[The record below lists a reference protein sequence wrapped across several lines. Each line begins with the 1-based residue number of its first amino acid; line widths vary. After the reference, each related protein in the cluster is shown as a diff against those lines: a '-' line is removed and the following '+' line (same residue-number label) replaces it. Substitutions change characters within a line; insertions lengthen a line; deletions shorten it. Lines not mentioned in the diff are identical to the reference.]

1 MSDVQLPL
9 PSLTL
14 PVALLRFWPLST
26 DDRRAVTVASR
37 LFDLPGVVRLEERVF
52 AVLPIGGRASVF
64 DTAIR
69 LSLAFFSRLDAEN
82 ARDEVSGILIFPAE
96 VIRHGEAVVLV
107 RDALVEDLDRQPPS
121 LPRRRVVLT
130 GYAASWLH
138 GRFELEK
145 LDIYSGPSGRRVP
158 FFRLIGEKTQTL
170 PWHNPRMLGRRGLV
184 ERPAVTAALR
194 TMEPAGAYRVQGPL
208 GAGKTHAVWHYLEAH
223 PGTVI
228 WIGIGRTLI
237 GTTLLG
243 RRLASDLQQLAPEIV
258 PPSAAELL
266 SDAPPAQAAETL
278 TDWLTAITARQ
289 EAPVWVVCDLVQ
301 TAAPEDMELLSHL
314 LAADPFPCG
323 LVLISRSGGAEAAG
337 FPRRGTN
344 VGFPR
349 RGTNVGFPRRGTNG
363 CSPPPKGSDAD
374 PFASLPQIDIPAMS
388 EGEGA
393 VHARKLTDGLAID
406 SDVESR
412 FLAASAGFPL
422 ALEEGLAELVHRG
435 LIRRVYGSF
444 FYDGSEDVEYR
455 PSLRLV
461 RHVEAEA
468 RRFGEPLPLRI
479 LALAEQTI
487 TPSHLDLTCARFG
500 LQLGEG
506 WSKGPLAAGLLSP
519 SASPWGEG
527 LLFRCP
533 AYARALAAT
542 VTFEAAGS
550 LRRALGQV
558 ITKEPKNP
566 EKGWATYR
574 LLAGTPEALPP
585 LLDLSRESGNQ
596 ATREELFEALLK
608 EYRQHRRRGGDDA
621 AELDILWSMLPL
633 GRRLGRLQELESEL
647 LRAIGLAV
655 RHPKRHIA
663 LLTLKA
669 EHDQERGRFHESE
682 KSLRQALST
691 SGEASD
697 DRQRAMLF
705 IRLGD
710 LLKHTGRLT
719 EAREVFESL
728 LDVVDRRSAGSSV
741 GATCHFHLGNIALK
755 EMRLE
760 DAMLH
765 HKKSEG
771 VRRERQLWKP
781 LGASLSAL
789 GAVSMAVGDYSKA
802 LVYYREAMAVITD
815 HGGDPEELGFAN
827 LGSGR
832 ALSQLGNH
840 TEATKLLRRALEAR
854 SGRGDVVG
862 EAIARLD
869 LAGNQLALDNTAKAL
884 SEARQASFQLSLV
897 PETAL
902 LGDAEQ
908 LLGRI
913 LMRQRQEVE
922 ARLHLAEAHR
932 IHRQHGDR
940 TAAAIDSAWLLELAM
955 QRGDQ
960 EAILGHSSALE
971 ELLKKL
977 PYPPAGEMLY
987 FRLFRAADWLRKHGV
1002 EREVS
1007 EPVKHLRRA
1016 YRELMRKTAYL
1027 APELRHSFLYQIR
1040 EHQDVVNAATEAGL
1054 SLPGIM

>member
-1 MSDVQLPL
+1 MSDNQLPL

-14 PVALLRFWPLST
+14 PVALLRFWPR
-26 DDRRAVTVASR
+26 DGEDPRALAAAADH
-37 LFDLPGVVRLEERVF
+37 FDVPGVARLEERVF
-52 AVLPIGGRASVF
+52 AVLPADGRSSVF
-64 DTAIR
+64 DAA
-69 LSLAFFSRLDAEN
+69 LQLATGFFERLDADN
-82 ARDEVSGILIFPAE
+82 ASEEISGILILPAE

-121 LPRRRVVLT
+121 VPRREVAVT

-138 GRFELEK
+138 GRFDLEK
-145 LDIYSGPSGRRVP
+145 LDLYSGPSGRRVP
-158 FFRLIGEKTQTL
+158 FLRLLGPKERTV
-170 PWHNPRMLGRRGLV
+170 PWHNPRLLGRRV
-184 ERPAVTAALR
+184 RVDRPAVVASLR
-194 TMEPAGAYRVQGPL
+194 EMKPAGAWRVEGPL
-208 GAGKTHAVWHYLEAH
+208 GAGKTHAVWHFIENQ
-223 PGTVI
+223 PGAKI
-228 WIGIGRTLI
+228 WIAVDQAVATGAS
-237 GTTLLG
+237 LG
-243 RRLASDLQQLAPEIV
+243 RRLTRELHRLAPEIV
-258 PPSAAELL
+258 PVTASELL
-266 SDAPPAQAAETL
+266 VGAPAAQAAETL
-278 TDWLTAITARQ
+278 VDWLRAACAKQQ
-289 EAPVWVVCDLVQ
+289 EPPWVVCDLVQ
-301 TAAPEDMELLSHL
+301 AASPEDRELLSHL
-314 LAADPFPCG
+314 AAVESLPCG
-323 LVLISRSGGAEAAG
+323 LVLIRRSGDGGFSDLPGIEIPTLGEHEAA
-337 FPRRGTN
+337 
-344 VGFPR
+344 
-349 RGTNVGFPRRGTNG
+349 
-363 CSPPPKGSDAD
+363 
-374 PFASLPQIDIPAMS
+374 SLA
-388 EGEGA
+388 G
-393 VHARKLTDGLAID
+393 KLTDGLGID
-406 SDVESR
+406 ADVEKRLLS
-412 FLAASAGFPL
+412 AAAGFPL

-444 FYDGSEDVEYR
+444 FYDGSDVAEYR

-461 RHVEAEA
+461 RQVEAEA
-468 RRFGEPLPLRI
+468 RRFGDPLPLRI
-479 LALAEQTI
+479 LALAEQAI
-487 TPSHLDLTCARFG
+487 TPSHLELTCARFG
-500 LQLGEG
+500 LQLSEE
-506 WSKGPLAAGLLSP
+506 WARRLLAAGLLRAAP
-519 SASPWGEG
+519 SPWGEG

-558 ITKEPKNP
+558 IAKEPKTP

-574 LLAGTPEALPP
+574 LLAGTPDALPS
-585 LLDLSRESGNQ
+585 LLDFTRDSADQASRK
-596 ATREELFEALLK
+596 ELFEALLK
-608 EYRQHRRRGGDDA
+608 EYRQQQRRGSDPS
-621 AELDILWSMLPL
+621 AELDVLWSMLPL

-647 LRAIGLAV
+647 LRAIGLARV
-655 RHPKRHIA
+655 HPRRYVA

-669 EHDQERGRFHESE
+669 EYDQERGRFHEAE
-682 KSLRQALST
+682 RSLRQALAT
-691 SGEASD
+691 SGETSNE
-697 DRQRAMLF
+697 RQRAMLF

-728 LDVVDRRSAGSSV
+728 LEVVGRHSENGAI

-765 HKKSEG
+765 HKKAEGTRSE
-771 VRRERQLWKP
+771 RSLWKS

-789 GAVSMAVGDYSKA
+789 GAVAMAIGDYSKA
-802 LVYYREAMAVITD
+802 LAYYRQSQVVIRE
-815 HGGDPEELGFAN
+815 HGADEEELGFAD

-840 TEATKLLRRALEAR
+840 TEAARLLRRALEAR

-869 LAGNQLALDNTAKAL
+869 LAANQLALDNTAKAL
-884 SEARQASFQLSLV
+884 AEARQASFQLSLV
-897 PETAL
+897 PETSL

-913 LMRQRQEVE
+913 LLRQRHEVE

-955 QRGDQ
+955 QRGDK
-960 EAILGHSSALE
+960 EAILGHAKALE
-971 ELLKKL
+971 TLLEKL

-987 FRLFRAADWLRKHGV
+987 FRLYRASNWLSENGD
-1002 EREVS
+1002 ER
-1007 EPVKHLRRA
+1007 PVDEAGKYLRRA

-1027 APELRHSFLYQIR
+1027 SPELRHSFLYQVR
-1040 EHQDVVNAATEAGL
+1040 EHQEVVNAATEAGL

>member
-1 MSDVQLPL
+1 MLDAQLPL

-14 PVALLRFWPLST
+14 PVALLRFWPDES
-26 DDRRAVTVASR
+26 DDRRAVAAASEM
-37 LFDLPGVVRLEERVF
+37 LQTPGVVRLEERVW
-52 AVLPIGGRASVF
+52 AVLPVAGRASVF
-64 DTAIR
+64 DVAML
-69 LSLAFFSRLDAEN
+69 LSSALIARLDATG
-82 ARDEVSGILIFPAE
+82 AGDEISGILIFPSE
-96 VIRHGEAVVLV
+96 VIQHGEAVVLV
-107 RDALVEDLDRQPPS
+107 RDGLVEDLDRSRPHP
-121 LPRRRVVLT
+121 PRRATVVT
-130 GYAASWLH
+130 GYAASWMG
-138 GRFELEK
+138 GRYDLEK
-145 LDIYSGPSGRRVP
+145 LDPYSGPSGRRVP
-158 FFRLIGEKTQTL
+158 FFRLVGPKDHSL
-170 PWHNPRMLGRRGLV
+170 PWHNPRLLGRRALI
-184 ERPAVTAALR
+184 ERPLAAAALR
-194 TMEPAGAYRVQGPL
+194 ILETPRPVWVQGPL
-208 GAGKTHAVWHYLEAH
+208 GTGKTHAVWHALEAQA
-223 PGTVI
+223 GTKI
-228 WIGIGRTLI
+228 WIDIGHELL
-237 GTTLLG
+237 GDPVLG
-243 RRLASDLQQLAPEIV
+243 RRLAGDLQRLAPGVV
-258 PPSAAELL
+258 PATAPELL
-266 SDAPPAQAAETL
+266 HDAPPAQAAETL
-278 TDWLTAITARQ
+278 SDWLAAITSQ
-289 EAPVWVVCDLVQ
+289 TEAPPWVVCDLLEA
-301 TAAPEDMELLSHL
+301 AAPEDLELLAHL
-314 LAADPFPCG
+314 VAADPFPCG
-323 LVLISRSGGAEAAG
+323 LVLISRSGAAG
-337 FPRRGTN
+337 TQ
-344 VGFPR
+344 
-349 RGTNVGFPRRGTNG
+349 
-363 CSPPPKGSDAD
+363 A
-374 PFASLPQIDIPAMS
+374 FASLPRVEIPAMDEAES
-388 EGEGA
+388 A
-393 VHARKLTDGLAID
+393 AHAGQLTEGLAID
-406 SDVESR
+406 ADVEKR
-412 FLAASAGFPL
+412 WLAASAGFPL

-444 FYDGSEDVEYR
+444 FFDGSEDVEYR
-455 PSLRLV
+455 PSQRLV
-461 RHVEAEA
+461 RYVEAEA

-487 TPSHLDLTCARFG
+487 TSSHLELTCARFG
-500 LQLGEG
+500 LQLDPAWFEQ
-506 WSKGPLAAGLLSP
+506 PLASGLLRRT
-519 SASPWGEG
+519 ASPWGEG
-527 LLFRCP
+527 LAFRCP

-558 ITKEPKNP
+558 ISKEPKNP

-574 LLAGTPEALPP
+574 LLAGTPEALLP
-585 LLDLSRESGNQ
+585 LLDLSRDSGNM

-608 EYRQHRRRGGDDA
+608 EYRQHKRRGGDEA

-633 GRRLGRLQELESEL
+633 GRRLGRLKELESEL
-647 LRAIGLAV
+647 LRAIGLAMS
-655 RHPKRHIA
+655 HPKRHVA

-669 EHDQERGRFHESE
+669 EHDQERGRFHEAE
-682 KSLRQALST
+682 RSLRQALGT
-691 SGEASD
+691 SAEATG

-710 LLKHTGRLT
+710 LLKHTGRLA

-728 LDVVDRRSAGSSV
+728 LEVVDRGSTASSV

-765 HKKSEG
+765 HKKAEG
-771 VRRERQLWKP
+771 VRREKQLWKP
-781 LGASLSAL
+781 LGASLTAL
-789 GAVSMAVGDYSKA
+789 GAVAMAIGDYSKA
-802 LVYYREAMAVITD
+802 LEYYREAQQIITD
-815 HGGDPEELGFAN
+815 HGGDAEELGFAN

-832 ALSQLGNH
+832 ALGQLGNQS
-840 TEATKLLRRALEAR
+840 EATRLLRRALEAR

-869 LAGNQLALDNTAKAL
+869 LAANQLALDNTAKAL

-913 LMRQRQEVE
+913 LMRQRQDVE

-955 QRGDQ
+955 QRGDM

-987 FRLFRAADWLRKHGV
+987 FRLFRAADWLAKNGV
-1002 EREVS
+1002 EREPQ
-1007 EPVKHLRRA
+1007 EPIKHLRRA

-1027 APELRHSFLYQIR
+1027 SPELRHSFLYQIR

-1054 SLPGIM
+1054 SLPGITV

>member
-1 MSDVQLPL
+1 MSDPYLPL

-14 PVALLRFWPLST
+14 PVALLRFWPRDT
-26 DDRRAVTVASR
+26 DDRRARAAAAD
-37 LFDLPGVVRLEERVF
+37 LFDIAGVVRLEERVF
-52 AVLPIGGRASVF
+52 AVLPIDGRASVF
-64 DTAIR
+64 DSAIR
-69 LSLAFFSRLDAEN
+69 LSSAFFSRLDRESAG
-82 ARDEVSGILIFPAE
+82 DEVSGTLIFPAE
-96 VIRHGEAVVLV
+96 VIQHGAAVVLV
-107 RDALVEDLDRQPPS
+107 RDALVEDLDRKPPS
-121 LPRRRVVLT
+121 LPRRQTVLT

-145 LDIYSGPSGRRVP
+145 LELYSGPSGRRVP
-158 FFRLIGEKTQTL
+158 LFRLLGQKRQTV
-170 PWHNPRMLGRRGLV
+170 PWHNPRLLGRHALV
-184 ERPAVTAALR
+184 ERPAVAAELGGLA
-194 TMEPAGAYRVQGPL
+194 PGAACRVQGPL
-208 GAGKTHAVWHYLEAH
+208 GVGKTHAVWHALETLA
-223 PGTVI
+223 GAKV
-228 WIGIGRTLI
+228 WIGAGRALF
-237 GTTLLG
+237 GTTVLG
-243 RRLASDLQQLAPEIV
+243 RRLANKLQHLAPDIV
-258 PPSAAELL
+258 PAAAAGLL
-266 SDAPPAQAAETL
+266 ADAPPAQAAETL
-278 TDWLTAITARQ
+278 NDWLAAIAARQ
-289 EAPVWVVCDLVQ
+289 SGPLWVAFDMVE
-301 TAAPEDMELLSHL
+301 TMSPEDLALLGQLVS
-314 LAADPFPCG
+314 AEPPACG
-323 LVLISRSGGAEAAG
+323 LILIGRGGGAESRDLAGLTRIGLPVMPEAEAAAY
-337 FPRRGTN
+337 
-344 VGFPR
+344 V
-349 RGTNVGFPRRGTNG
+349 
-363 CSPPPKGSDAD
+363 
-374 PFASLPQIDIPAMS
+374 
-388 EGEGA
+388 E
-393 VHARKLTDGLAID
+393 KLTEGLAID
-406 SDVESR
+406 ADVENR
-412 FLAASAGFPL
+412 WLTAAAGFPL

-444 FYDGSEDVEYR
+444 FYDGGDDVEYR

-461 RHVEAEA
+461 RHIEAEA

-500 LQLGEG
+500 LQLGED
-506 WSKGPLAAGLLSP
+506 WYRRPVAAGLLRT
-519 SASPWGEG
+519 ATSPWGEG

-542 VTFEAAGS
+542 VTFEAASS

-558 ITKEPKNP
+558 ISKEPKNP

-585 LLDLSRESGNQ
+585 LLDLSRDSGDQ

-608 EYRQHRRRGGDDA
+608 EYRQHRRRGGDPA

-633 GRRLGRLQELESEL
+633 GRRLGRLQELQSEL
-647 LRAIGLAV
+647 LRAIGLAAGN
-655 RHPKRHIA
+655 PKRHIA

-682 KSLRQALST
+682 KSLRQALAT

-705 IRLGD
+705 TRLGD

-728 LDVVDRRSAGSSV
+728 LEVVDRRQGGSAV

-765 HKKSEG
+765 HKKAEG
-771 VRRERQLWKP
+771 VRRQRRLWKP

-789 GAVSMAVGDYSKA
+789 GAVAMAIGDFSKA
-802 LVYYREAMAVITD
+802 LGYYREAESVITG
-815 HGGDPEELGFAN
+815 HGGDAEELGFAD

-840 TEATKLLRRALEAR
+840 TEAAKLLRRALEAR

-869 LAGNQLALDNTAKAL
+869 LAANQLALDNTAKAL

-940 TAAAIDSAWLLELAM
+940 TASAIDSAWLLELAL
-955 QRGDQ
+955 QRGDK
-960 EAILGHSSALE
+960 EAILGHSNALE

-987 FRLFRAADWLRKHGV
+987 FRLYRAADWLRKHGA

-1007 EPVKHLRRA
+1007 EPIKHLRRA

-1027 APELRHSFLYQIR
+1027 SPELRHSFLYQIR
-1040 EHQDVVNAATEAGL
+1040 EHQDVVNAATAAGL
-1054 SLPGIM
+1054 SLPGII

>member
-1 MSDVQLPL
+1 MSDSQLPL

-14 PVALLRFWPLST
+14 PVALLRFWPRDA
-26 DDRRAVTVASR
+26 DDRRAVSIATE
-37 LFDLPGVVRLEERVF
+37 LFSVPGIVRLEERVF

-64 DTAIR
+64 DTAIQ
-69 LSLAFFSRLDAEN
+69 LSASFFARLDSESAG
-82 ARDEVSGILIFPAE
+82 DEVTGVLIFPAE
-96 VIRHGEAVVLV
+96 VIQHGDVVVLI
-107 RDALVEDLDRQPPS
+107 RDALVEDLDRRQPT
-121 LPRRRVVLT
+121 LPRRETCLT

-138 GRFELEK
+138 GRFDLER
-145 LDIYSGPSGRRVP
+145 LNLYSGPSGRRVP
-158 FFRLIGEKTQTL
+158 LFRLLGQKQQTL
-170 PWHNPRMLGRRGLV
+170 PWHNPKLLGRRVTV
-184 ERPAVTAALR
+184 ERPAVAMALR
-194 TMEPAGAYRVQGPL
+194 RLQPFGAVCVHGPL
-208 GAGKTHAVWHYLEAH
+208 GAGKTHAVWHHLEAR
-223 PGTVI
+223 PGKTI
-228 WIGIGRTLI
+228 WIGVGRALV

-243 RRLASDLQQLAPEIV
+243 RRLANDLQQLAPEIV
-258 PPSAAELL
+258 PASAAELL

-278 TDWLTAITARQ
+278 SDWLSAVAARQ
-289 EAPVWVVCDLVQ
+289 EVPLWVVCDLVQ
-301 TAAPEDMELLSHL
+301 AAAPEDMELLTHL
-314 LAADPFPCG
+314 AMTDPAPCG
-323 LVLISRSGGAEAAG
+323 LVLISRSSGVETEA
-337 FPRRGTN
+337 F
-344 VGFPR
+344 
-349 RGTNVGFPRRGTNG
+349 
-363 CSPPPKGSDAD
+363 S
-374 PFASLPQIDIPAMS
+374 SLPQIEVPTMEEAESKAQIQ
-388 EGEGA
+388 
-393 VHARKLTDGLAID
+393 KLTEGLGID
-406 SDVESR
+406 ADVENR
-412 FLAASAGFPL
+412 WLASSVGFPL

-435 LIRRVYGSF
+435 YIRRVYGSF
-444 FYDGSEDVEYR
+444 FYDGGDDVDYR

-487 TPSHLDLTCARFG
+487 TPSHLELTCARFG
-500 LQLGEG
+500 LQLGEN
-506 WSKGPLAAGLLSP
+506 WFEAPMTAGLLRPTS
-519 SASPWGEG
+519 SPWGEG
-527 LLFRCP
+527 LRFRCP

-542 VTFEAAGS
+542 VTFEAASS

-574 LLAGTPEALPP
+574 LLAGTPEALPS
-585 LLDLSRESGNQ
+585 LLDLSRDSGNQ

-608 EYRQHRRRGGDDA
+608 EYRQHRRRGGSEA

-647 LRAIGLAV
+647 LRAIGLA
-655 RHPKRHIA
+655 REHPKRHIA

-669 EHDQERGRFHESE
+669 EYDQERGRFQESE
-682 KSLRQALST
+682 KTLRQALSA
-691 SGEASD
+691 SGEASSD

-710 LLKHTGRLT
+710 LLKHTGRLA

-728 LDVVDRRSAGSSV
+728 LEVVDRRSEGSSV

-765 HKKSEG
+765 HKKAEG
-771 VRRERQLWKP
+771 VRRDRELWKP

-802 LVYYREAMAVITD
+802 LTYYREATSIITN
-815 HGGDPEELGFAN
+815 HGGDAEELGFTN

-832 ALSQLGNH
+832 ALSHLGNH
-840 TEATKLLRRALEAR
+840 TQATKLLRRALEAR

-869 LAGNQLALDNTAKAL
+869 LAANQLALDNTSKAL
-884 SEARQASFQLSLV
+884 GEARQASFQLSLV

-960 EAILGHSSALE
+960 EAIIGHSSALE

-987 FRLFRAADWLRKHGV
+987 FRLYRAAEWLKKNGI
-1002 EREVS
+1002 EREIS
-1007 EPVKHLRRA
+1007 EPIKHLRRA

-1027 APELRHSFLYQIR
+1027 TPERRHSFLYQIR
-1040 EHQDVVNAATEAGL
+1040 EHQDVVNAATAAGL
-1054 SLPGIM
+1054 SLPGFM

>member
-1 MSDVQLPL
+1 MTDALLPL

-14 PVALLRFWPLST
+14 PVALLRFWPDDT
-26 DDRRAVTVASR
+26 DDRRALAAATQ
-37 LFDLPGVVRLEERVF
+37 LFGLPGIVRLEERVF
-52 AVLPIGGRASVF
+52 AILPIDGRASVF
-64 DTAIR
+64 DTAIQ
-69 LSLAFFSRLDAEN
+69 LSSTFFTRLDSESAS
-82 ARDEVSGILIFPAE
+82 DEISGVLILPAE

-107 RDALVEDLDRQPPS
+107 RDALVEDLDRSPPH
-121 LPRRRVVLT
+121 LPRREIVLT

-138 GRFELEK
+138 GRFELDK
-145 LDIYSGPSGRRVP
+145 LDIYQGPSGRRVP
-158 FFRLIGEKTQTL
+158 FFRLIGQKTQSL
-170 PWHNPRMLGRRGLV
+170 PWHNPRLLGRSV
-184 ERPAVTAALR
+184 VVDRPAVVATLQALE
-194 TMEPAGAYRVQGPL
+194 TPGIYRVQGPL
-208 GAGKTHAVWHYLEAH
+208 GVGKAHAVWHFLEAQ
-223 PGTVI
+223 PGRKI
-228 WIGIGRTLI
+228 WIGVGRALF
-237 GTTLLG
+237 GTSVLG
-243 RRLASDLQQLAPEIV
+243 HRLAVDLQQMAPDIV
-258 PPSAAELL
+258 PASAPQLV
-266 SDAPPAQAAETL
+266 SDAPPDQAAATL
-278 TDWLTAITARQ
+278 IDRLRAIAGKQ
-289 EAPVWVVCDLVQ
+289 EAPPWVVCDLVQ
-301 TAAPEDMELLSHL
+301 SAKSEDVELLTHL
-314 LAADPFPCG
+314 VAAESFPCG
-323 LVLISRSGGAEAAG
+323 LVLISRGGNPESKRFSG
-337 FPRRGTN
+337 
-344 VGFPR
+344 
-349 RGTNVGFPRRGTNG
+349 
-363 CSPPPKGSDAD
+363 PPT
-374 PFASLPQIDIPAMS
+374 LEIPAMTDAES
-388 EGEGA
+388 A
-393 VHARKLTDGLAID
+393 AHASRLVEGLAID
-406 SDVESR
+406 ADVESR
-412 FLAASAGFPL
+412 WLAASAGFPL

-455 PSLRLV
+455 PSQRLV

-487 TPSHLDLTCARFG
+487 TPSHLDLTCLKFG
-500 LQLGEG
+500 LQLGED
-506 WSKGPLAAGLLSP
+506 WSRRLLDSGLLRGAP
-519 SASPWGEG
+519 SPWGG
-527 LLFRCP
+527 GIVFQCP

-542 VTFEAAGS
+542 VTFEAAS
-550 LRRALGQV
+550 TLRRALGQV
-558 ITKEPKNP
+558 ITKEPKTP

-574 LLAGTPEALPP
+574 LLAGTPEAVPP
-585 LLDLSRESGNQ
+585 LLELSRDSGDQ

-608 EYRQHRRRGGDDA
+608 EYRQHRQRGGDEA

-633 GRRLGRLQELESEL
+633 GRRLGRLQELESDL
-647 LRAIGLAV
+647 LRAIGLAI

-669 EHDQERGRFHESE
+669 EHDQERGRFHEAE
-682 KSLRQALST
+682 KSLRRALST

-728 LDVVDRRSAGSSV
+728 LGVVDRRSDVSSV

-760 DAMLH
+760 DAMIH
-765 HKKSEG
+765 HKKAEG
-771 VRRERQLWKP
+771 VRREKNLWKP

-789 GAVSMAVGDYSKA
+789 GAVSMAIGDYSKA
-802 LVYYREAMAVITD
+802 LTYYREAEKAITE
-815 HGGDPEELGFAN
+815 HGRDAEELGFAN

-869 LAGNQLALDNTAKAL
+869 LASNQLALDNTTKAL
-884 SEARQASFQLSLV
+884 SETRQASFQLSLV

-913 LMRQRQEVE
+913 LMRQRQDVE

-940 TAAAIDSAWLLELAM
+940 TAAAIDSAWLLELAL
-955 QRGDQ
+955 QRGDK
-960 EAILGHSSALE
+960 EAIMSHSSALE

-987 FRLFRAADWLRKHGV
+987 FRLYRAAEWLHKNGV

-1007 EPVKHLRRA
+1007 EPIKHLRRA

-1027 APELRHSFLYQIR
+1027 SPELRHSFLYQIR
-1040 EHQDVVNAATEAGL
+1040 EHQDVVNAATQAGL
-1054 SLPGIM
+1054 SLTGIL

>member
-1 MSDVQLPL
+1 MSEAQLPL

-14 PVALLRFWPLST
+14 PVALLRFWPRES
-26 DDRRAVTVASR
+26 DDRRAVAAASE
-37 LFDLPGVVRLEERVF
+37 LFATPGVVRLEERVF
-52 AVLPIGGRASVF
+52 AVLPIGGRGSVF
-64 DTAIR
+64 DTAIQ
-69 LSLAFFSRLDAEN
+69 LSAAYFARLDAES
-82 ARDEVSGILIFPAE
+82 AGDEVSGILIFPAE

-107 RDALVEDLDRQPPS
+107 RDALVEDLDRRRPK
-121 LPRRRVVLT
+121 LPRRQILLT

-145 LDIYSGPSGRRVP
+145 QELYSGPSGRRVP
-158 FFRLIGEKTQTL
+158 LFRLLGEKQQSL
-170 PWHNPRMLGRRGLV
+170 PWHNPRLLGRRALV
-184 ERPAVTAALR
+184 ERPAVAATLAQLQ
-194 TMEPAGAYRVQGPL
+194 PAGAFCVQGPL
-208 GAGKTHAVWHYLEAH
+208 GAGKTHAVWHHLEAR
-223 PGTVI
+223 PGTTI
-228 WIGIGRTLI
+228 WIGIGRSLL
-237 GTTLLG
+237 GTTDLG
-243 RRLASDLQQLAPEIV
+243 RRLASELRQLAPEIV
-258 PPSAAELL
+258 PAAALELL
-266 SDAPPAQAAETL
+266 GDAPPAQAAETL
-278 TDWLTAITARQ
+278 VEWLAAVAARQ
-289 EAPVWVVCDLVQ
+289 EAPPWVVCDLVQ
-301 TAAPEDMELLSHL
+301 TAVPEDMELLAHL
-314 LAADPFPCG
+314 VGADPFPCG
-323 LVLISRSGGAEAAG
+323 LILISRSGGAEAEA
-337 FPRRGTN
+337 FSALPRIEI
-344 VGFPR
+344 
-349 RGTNVGFPRRGTNG
+349 
-363 CSPPPKGSDAD
+363 S
-374 PFASLPQIDIPAMS
+374 AMDEHEAAAHIS
-388 EGEGA
+388 
-393 VHARKLTDGLAID
+393 KLTEGLAID
-406 SDVESR
+406 GDVEGR
-412 FLAASAGFPL
+412 WLAAAAGFPL

-435 LIRRVYGSF
+435 FIRRVYGSF
-444 FYDGSEDVEYR
+444 FYDGGDDVEYR

-500 LQLGEG
+500 LQLGED
-506 WSKGPLAAGLLSP
+506 WSRGPLAAGLLRRAP
-519 SASPWGEG
+519 SPWGEG

-542 VTFEAAGS
+542 VTFEAASS

-558 ITKEPKNP
+558 ISKEPKNP

-574 LLAGTPEALPP
+574 LLAGSPEALPS
-585 LLDLSRESGNQ
+585 LLDLSRDSGNQ

-608 EYRQHRRRGGDDA
+608 EYRQHRQRSGNQA

-633 GRRLGRLQELESEL
+633 GRRLGRLPELESEL
-647 LRAIGLAV
+647 LRAIGLA
-655 RHPKRHIA
+655 RMHPKRYIA

-669 EHDQERGRFHESE
+669 EHDQERGRFNEAE
-682 KSLRQALST
+682 KSLRQALSA

-697 DRQRAMLF
+697 DRHRAMLF

-719 EAREVFESL
+719 EAQEVFESL
-728 LDVVDRRSAGSSV
+728 LDVVDRRSHGSSV

-765 HKKSEG
+765 QKKAEG

-781 LGASLSAL
+781 LGASLTAL
-789 GAVSMAVGDYSKA
+789 GAVAMAIGDYSKA
-802 LVYYREAMAVITD
+802 EAYYRDAEAIIKG
-815 HGGDPEELGFAN
+815 HGGDAEELAFAH

-832 ALSQLGNH
+832 ALSQLGTH
-840 TEATKLLRRALEAR
+840 TKATKLLRRALELR

-869 LAGNQLALDNTAKAL
+869 LAGNQLDLDNTAKAL

-955 QRGDQ
+955 QRGDK

-987 FRLFRAADWLRKHGV
+987 FRLFRAADWLKKHGV
-1002 EREVS
+1002 EREVA
-1007 EPVKHLRRA
+1007 EPIKHLRRA
-1016 YRELMRKTAYL
+1016 YRELMRKTSYL
-1027 APELRHSFLYQIR
+1027 SPERRHSFLYQIR

>member
-14 PVALLRFWPLST
+14 PVALLRFWPRGT
-26 DDRRAVTVASR
+26 DDRRAVAVASK

-52 AVLPIGGRASVF
+52 AVLPIGGQASVF
-64 DTAIR
+64 DTVIQ

-82 ARDEVSGILIFPAE
+82 ARDEVTGILIFPAE

-158 FFRLIGEKTQTL
+158 FFRLIGQKTQTL
-170 PWHNPRMLGRRGLV
+170 PWHNPRLLGRRVLV
-184 ERPAVTAALR
+184 ERPAVAAALR
-194 TMEPAGAYRVQGPL
+194 TMEPTGAYRVQGPL
-208 GAGKTHAVWHYLEAH
+208 GAGKTHAVWHFLEAH

-228 WIGIGRTLI
+228 WIGVGRALI

-266 SDAPPAQAAETL
+266 RDAPPAQAAETL
-278 TDWLTAITARQ
+278 TDWLSAIASRQ
-289 EAPVWVVCDLVQ
+289 ETPLWVVCDLVQ
-301 TAAPEDMELLSHL
+301 TAAPEDMELLTHL
-314 LAADPFPCG
+314 IAADPFPCG
-323 LVLISRSGGAEAAG
+323 LVLISRSGGAE
-337 FPRRGTN
+337 T
-344 VGFPR
+344 
-349 RGTNVGFPRRGTNG
+349 
-363 CSPPPKGSDAD
+363 D
-374 PFASLPQIDIPAMS
+374 PFAQLPRIEIPAMVES
-388 EGEGA
+388 EGA
-393 VHARKLTDGLAID
+393 AHVHQLTDGLAID
-406 SDVESR
+406 SDVENR
-412 FLAASAGFPL
+412 WLVASTGFPL

-487 TPSHLDLTCARFG
+487 TPSHLELTCARFG

-506 WSKGPLAAGLLSP
+506 WSRGPLAAGLLSP
-519 SASPWGEG
+519 AASPWGEG

-533 AYARALAAT
+533 AYAQALAAT

-558 ITKEPKNP
+558 ITKEPKTP

-574 LLAGTPEALPP
+574 LLAGTPEALLP
-585 LLDLSRESGNQ
+585 LLDLSRDSANQ

-608 EYRQHRRRGGDDA
+608 EYRQHRQRGGDEA

-633 GRRLGRLQELESEL
+633 GRRLDRLQELESEL

-655 RHPKRHIA
+655 THPKRHIA

-728 LDVVDRRSAGSSV
+728 LEVVDRRGDGSAV

-771 VRRERQLWKP
+771 VRRELELWKP

-789 GAVSMAVGDYSKA
+789 GAVAMAIGDYSKA

-815 HGGDPEELGFAN
+815 HGGDTEELGFAN

-840 TEATKLLRRALEAR
+840 TEATRLLRRALEAR

-869 LAGNQLALDNTAKAL
+869 LAGNQLALDNTSKAL

-955 QRGDQ
+955 QRGDH

-987 FRLFRAADWLRKHGV
+987 FRLYRAADWLRKQGV

-1007 EPVKHLRRA
+1007 EPIKHLRRA

-1027 APELRHSFLYQIR
+1027 SPELRHSFLYQIR